1 MPQPSPAALAD
12 SLRVSDSLRTAAD
25 SLQGKTDSLT
35 AAVDSLKDSTSVV
48 QEAAKNIGDASEL
61 LVQGRWDQF
70 FEKVLSTV
78 SRMLLDFIPD
88 LVKALVVFLI
98 LLGLYKMARAVLVR
112 VVRSSDRM
120 DEGLKNL
127 ILRSFRI
134 VAILLIFVM
143 VLAQFGIDITV
154 LVGGLSIAG
163 LAIGF
168 AAKDTLENFIS
179 GVAIM
184 LDRPFRVG
192 DQVEVNGTYGTVVDI
207 SLRSTR
213 LRTLNNEIMV
223 MPNLQMIN
231 QKLINHAMLGAVR
244 VAVPFS
250 IAYHESPEA
259 ARRVLLPLVEHDER
273 IAHDPPPHVVV
284 LKLNDSGVDMELRF
298 FLTDPSREMPVR
310 SEYLES
316 VHGTLRQAGIEIPFP
331 QLDVFLKPADDAA
344 DGVEGGPP
352 PPPTGQDERGDT
364 ATPLVA
370 VQGAKPREEA
380 AALEQRIE
388 DEGLDPHTG
397 DSES

>member
-1 MPQPSPAALAD
+1 MPQPTPAALAD
-12 SLRVSDSLRTAAD
+12 SLRVSDSLRNAAD
-25 SLQGKTDSLT
+25 SLQGKTDSLA
-35 AAVDSLKDSTSVV
+35 AAVDSLRDTTNVV
-48 QEAAKNIGDASEL
+48 QAAAKDIGDASEL

-70 FEKVLSTV
+70 IAKLLNTI

-88 LVKALVVFLI
+88 LVKALVVFF
-98 LLGLYKMARAVLVR
+98 LLFGLYKLARAVIER
-112 VVRSSDRM
+112 IVRSSDRM

-134 VAILLIFVM
+134 VGVLLIFVM

-192 DQVEVNGTYGTVVDI
+192 DQVDVGGTYGTVVDI

-213 LRTLNNEIMV
+213 LRTLSNEIMV

-250 IAYHESPEA
+250 VAYHESPDA
-259 ARRVLLPLVEHDER
+259 ARRVLLPLAEQDER
-273 IAHDPPPHVVV
+273 IAQDPPPHVVV
-284 LKLNDSGVDMELRF
+284 MKLNDSGVDMELRF
-298 FLTDPSREMPVR
+298 FLPDPSREVPMR
-310 SEYLES
+310 SEYLET
-316 VHGTLRQAGIEIPFP
+316 VHRALRQAGIEIPFP
-331 QLDVFLKPADDAA
+331 QLDVFLKPTDDAA
-344 DGVEGGPP
+344 DAVETIPALP
-352 PPPTGQDERGDT
+352 QDDRGDA

-370 VQGAKPREEA
+370 VEGAKPREEA
-380 AALEQRIE
+380 AELEQKIE
-388 DEGLDPHTG
+388 EEGVDPHTG
-397 DSES
+397 E